1 LVYHTVRATEK
12 IKPYEPEEDKYEPAN
27 NLDDLLTPIGNKIPS
42 KVTLSGIPKRQEK
55 SILDGLNNSV
65 VKYSGKL
72 NSVGWQVDR
81 RRSLGVAH
89 FGGQFIRF
97 QKTGTKTIYSKAL
110 KEDKWYNER
119 RLALIAKTKQSIE
132 DSRRA
137 GIIEFNKQKLKN
149 LKSATRWSIYTQ
161 ADDPMKTIALHEGF
175 HNVYG
180 INKLE
185 DRFLVALKK
194 HNVVDKNK
202 WFEVSEYAATNVAE
216 LFAEIGSAIESNIN
230 IPQKFINAFNDTI
243 KGIKKK

>member
-1 LVYHTVRATEK
+1 
-12 IKPYEPEEDKYEPAN
+12 
-27 NLDDLLTPIGNKIPS
+27 
-42 KVTLSGIPKRQEK
+42 
-55 SILDGLNNSV
+55 
-65 VKYSGKL
+65 
-72 NSVGWQVDR
+72 
-81 RRSLGVAH
+81 
-89 FGGQFIRF
+89 
-97 QKTGTKTIYSKAL
+97 
-110 KEDKWYNER
+110 
-119 RLALIAKTKQSIE
+119 
-132 DSRRA
+132 
-137 GIIEFNKQKLKN
+137 
-149 LKSATRWSIYTQ
+149 
-161 ADDPMKTIALHEGF
+161 LHEGF